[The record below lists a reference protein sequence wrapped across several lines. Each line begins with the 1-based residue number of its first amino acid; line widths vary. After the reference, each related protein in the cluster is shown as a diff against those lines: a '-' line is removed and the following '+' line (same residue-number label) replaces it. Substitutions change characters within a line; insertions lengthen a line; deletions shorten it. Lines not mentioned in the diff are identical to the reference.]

1 MLPKMLYFHHK
12 GYEEFQPSQADSG
25 GCQLMNSTLPRPKK
39 AWQTRLFELCRQV
52 FVNLR

>member
-12 GYEEFQPSQADSG
+12 GYEEFQPSQADSR

-39 AWQTRLFELCRQV
+39 ADRIFDRDGRENYQNE
-52 FVNLR
+52 

>member
-25 GCQLMNSTLPRPKK
+25 GCHLDFGLNDFGF
-39 AWQTRLFELCRQV
+39 WIVLFLKEEAC
-52 FVNLR
+52 